1 MKYAEL
7 VKQGQSKLFK
17 SGINDADYD
26 AWILMEKI
34 CSISKTDYFTKMQDE
49 VPDEMVAAYFEAI
62 DKRITHYPLQ
72 YIVGEWE
79 FMGLKFI
86 VNENVLIPRQ
96 DTEVLVETAIRII
109 ENEFENA
116 ERKIEILDMCTGSGC
131 IGISLA
137 KFCENVEITAVDL
150 SEAALA
156 VAKENAGINDIDNI
170 KFLCSDLYQKLGDE
184 VNEVYRKFDIIISN
198 PPYINTK
205 DIDTLMPEVRD
216 YEPRM
221 ALDGDED
228 GLKFYRN
235 IIFQSRNYLK
245 QNGCILFEIGCEQ
258 GNAVKEIFEKNQYK
272 DIEVIRDL
280 SGLERVVVGR
290 YEKQEEFKE
299 FYI

>member
-1 MKYAEL
+1 MKYTEL
-7 VKQGQSKLFK
+7 VKQGQLKLFQ

-34 CSISKTDYFTKMQDE
+34 CCISKTDYFTKMNDE
-49 VPDEMVAAYFEAI
+49 VPGEMVNAYFEAI

-109 ENEFENA
+109 ENEYGQDEQT
-116 ERKIEILDMCTGSGC
+116 IDILDMCTGSGC
-131 IGISLA
+131 IAVSLS
-137 KFCENVEITAVDL
+137 KSCKNLNITAVDL
-150 SEAALA
+150 SEEALS
-156 VAKENAGINDIDNI
+156 VARENADINETGNI
-170 KFLCSDLYQKLGDE
+170 RFLCSDLFQKLGDD

-205 DIDTLMPEVRD
+205 DIDSLMPEVKN

-228 GLKFYRN
+228 GLRFYRN
-235 IIFQSRNYLK
+235 IIFQSKNYLK
-245 QNGCILFEIGCEQ
+245 PKGCILFEIGCEQ
-258 GNAVKEIFEKNQYK
+258 GEAVREILEKNQFK
-272 DIEVIRDL
+272 GIDIIRDL
-280 SGLERVVVGR
+280 SGHERVIIGR
-290 YEKQEEFKE
+290 MGTGSV
-299 FYI
+299 

>member
-17 SGINDADYD
+17 AGINDADYD

-34 CSISKTDYFTKMQDE
+34 CGISKTDYFTKMQDE
-49 VPDEMVAAYFEAI
+49 VPDEMVTAYFKAI

-79 FMGLKFI
+79 FMGLKFT

-109 ENEFENA
+109 ENEYQNTK
-116 ERKIEILDMCTGSGC
+116 RKIEILDMCTGSGC

-137 KFCENVEITAVDL
+137 KFCKNVKITAVDL
-150 SEAALA
+150 SEEALL
-156 VAKENAGINDIDNI
+156 VARKNAEMNNLDNI
-170 KFLCSDLYQKLGDE
+170 KFICSDLYQKLGDD
-184 VNEVYRKFDIIISN
+184 VNEVYKTFDMIISN

-228 GLKFYRN
+228 GLKFYRS

-245 QNGCILFEIGCEQ
+245 NDGCILFEIGCEQ
-258 GNAVKEIFEKNQYK
+258 GGAVKEFFEKNKYK
-272 DIEVIRDL
+272 QIEVIKDL
-280 SGLERVVVGR
+280 SGLDRVVVGR
-290 YEKQEEFKE
+290 YEKPIELIEFD
-299 FYI
+299 

>member
-1 MKYAEL
+1 MKYTEL
-7 VKQGQSKLFK
+7 VKQGQLKLFQ

-34 CSISKTDYFTKMQDE
+34 CCISKTDYFTKMNDE
-49 VPDEMVAAYFEAI
+49 VPDEMVDAYFEAI

-109 ENEFENA
+109 ENEYGQNEQA
-116 ERKIEILDMCTGSGC
+116 VDILDMCTGSGC
-131 IGISLA
+131 IAVSLS
-137 KFCENVEITAVDL
+137 KSCKNSKITAVDL
-150 SEAALA
+150 SEEALS
-156 VAKENAGINDIDNI
+156 VARENADINEVYNI
-170 KFLCSDLYQKLGDE
+170 HFLCSDLFQKLGDD

-205 DIDTLMPEVRD
+205 EIDSLMPEVKN

-221 ALDGDED
+221 ALDGDVD
-228 GLKFYRN
+228 GLRFYKN
-235 IIFQSRNYLK
+235 IIFQSKNYLK
-245 QNGCILFEIGCEQ
+245 PKGCILFEIGCEQ
-258 GNAVKEIFEKNQYK
+258 GEAVREILEKNQFK
-272 DIEVIRDL
+272 GIEIIRDL
-280 SGLERVVVGR
+280 SGHERVVIGR
-290 YEKQEEFKE
+290 MGTGSV
-299 FYI
+299 

>member
-17 SGINDADYD
+17 AGINDADYD

-34 CSISKTDYFTKMQDE
+34 CSISKTDYFTKMQDD
-49 VPDEMVAAYFEAI
+49 VPEEMVTAYFEAI

-109 ENEFENA
+109 ENEFEHA

-150 SEAALA
+150 SESALA
-156 VAKENAGINDIDNI
+156 VAIENAGIHGIDNI

-184 VNEVYRKFDIIISN
+184 VNEVYRKFDVIISN

-228 GLKFYRN
+228 GLRFYRN

-245 QNGCILFEIGCEQ
+245 PNGCILFEIGCEQ
-258 GNAVKEIFEKNQYK
+258 GNAVKAIFEKNQYK
-272 DIEVIRDL
+272 EIDIIRDL
-280 SGLERVVVGR
+280 SGHERVVLGR
-290 YEKQEEFKE
+290 YEK
-299 FYI
+299 